1 MRTLF
6 SSVSTTLFAAAS
18 LFAVAALAGCGA
30 PPKKVHAPENAPVE
44 TGAADGSLPDGEC
57 TGAACVSACEKVGR
71 PLDCL
76 ASAHAQFE
84 GGEGVVKSAPK
95 AIAALEK
102 SCTGNDTE
110 ACMELARMNKDGTE
124 GVKASAAK
132 AVPFFEKACT
142 AKDRN
147 ACYELGEIYV
157 GGGDVAEDA
166 NNYIKFHTLGCDLGR
181 GQSCD
186 LLAKRAENGTGGKKD
201 HPAAIA
207 FLVKGCSAIDFQA
220 PTCASLKEAVTK
232 KDKLALKAVEA
243 WKKGCESKDAKDEKA
258 CEYLTRI
265 K

>member
-1 MRTLF
+1 MRF
-6 SSVSTTLFAAAS
+6 SSVSTTLFAVAS
-18 LFAVAALAGCGA
+18 LLAVSALPGCGA
-30 PPKKVHAPENAPVE
+30 PPKKVHTDENAPVE

-76 ASAHAQFE
+76 ASAHAQLE
-84 GGEGVVKSAPK
+84 GGEGVVKSIPK

-102 SCTGNDTE
+102 SCTGND
-110 ACMELARMNKDGTE
+110 ADGCMELGRLHKDGVE
-124 GVKASAAK
+124 GVTASAAK

-147 ACYELGEIYV
+147 GCYELGEIYG
-157 GGGDVAEDA
+157 GGGDVPEDA
-166 NNYIKFHTLGCDLGR
+166 NNYVKFHTLGCDLGR

-186 LLAKRAENGTGGKKD
+186 LLAKRAETGAGGKKD
-201 HPAAIA
+201 HAAAIG
-207 FLVKGCSAIDFQA
+207 FLVKGCSAVDFQA
-220 PTCASLKEAVTK
+220 WTCASLKEAVTK
-232 KDKLALKAVEA
+232 KDKLAVKAVDA
-243 WKKGCESKDAKDEKA
+243 WKKACESKDAKDEKA